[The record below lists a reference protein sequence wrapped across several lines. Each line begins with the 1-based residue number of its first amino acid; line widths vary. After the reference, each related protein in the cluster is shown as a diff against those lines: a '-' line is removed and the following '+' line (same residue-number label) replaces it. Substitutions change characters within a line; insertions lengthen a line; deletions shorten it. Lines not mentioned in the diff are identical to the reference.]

1 MEQRIL
7 PPELEDP
14 PKLSERAQRIVA
26 IVFVVLTL
34 AVALIVARYER

>member
-7 PPELEDP
+7 PPEIENP

-34 AVALIVARYER
+34 AVVMIVGRYGK